1 MKFHFNWPNVIIS
14 AFKVVMCAPLH
25 YIYIIFVQ
33 ENIFRFNWFWPEDV
47 QQWIKSLKSES
58 LKLFFPALMLQNMIP
73 LGAFCSF
80 SKFRSLWKSL
90 RRMVTCCVSCE
101 LCEPCQLYHHAVAL
115 LVVII
120 STDSVAHR
128 LPCQRN
134 VLSVRAVCLYTAVND
149 SPCQPC

>member
-14 AFKVVMCAPLH
+14 GNVRSLTLH
-25 YIYIIFVQ
+25 IHYFHSEKRSPQI
-33 ENIFRFNWFWPEDV
+33 RFNWFWPKDV